1 MNLGGHSQKGEAVEI
16 TGKQPQRHLGRK
28 TSIARKIKRRHS
40 TKVGGRFN
48 EVEQLARTG
57 GRQRG
62 MNQSGW
68 KVAAVTVVE
77 EIVGVAE
84 RGRQAS
90 VLIYVIL
97 NRREKSRS
105 YFEA

>member
-1 MNLGGHSQKGEAVEI
+1 
-16 TGKQPQRHLGRK
+16 
-28 TSIARKIKRRHS
+28 
-40 TKVGGRFN
+40 
-48 EVEQLARTG
+48 
-57 GRQRG
+57 

-84 RGRQAS
+84 RDRQAS